1 MKTQTDNQIL
11 LAAPATARWKSQSAS
26 ARSRVPSSIATTR
39 RLRNVIWTQNTS
51 GFLDTSLRVKTAG
64 VVSGKAEEHQEVST
78 QLNILRKKHDQSAEF
93 TLRQQKALDT
103 LKFEIDH
110 LGQIENTG
118 SEGLSSLQERVEGTE
133 KKIADMKSQQDDANM
148 STLVYEH
155 MLERMK
161 QTKLYLEL
169 KAQDLQ
175 HSLRSKR
182 QVLKEELER
191 HRRAR
196 EVKSQARVALDK
208 LKKTVDRDRL
218 DKEEHLASL
227 EEDRKLKEEN
237 AAKREERQK
246 RQQEITE
253 KAANE
258 DRDVEE
264 RRIKDSLFMHRLW
277 ARFLESKL
285 QKEMQKSNSVE
296 EAFQKIRV
304 TTGLDEVNEI
314 VERFLTREQT
324 FSQLVTN
331 VSSSE
336 KRLASLR
343 SDNLELE
350 DKITKLKIA
359 GAENQNEAELKQ
371 IEVLSRDNAAND
383 VKIGKIGFVYERVLR
398 WFTRMNNKL
407 KAAES
412 GSETNLLSRVSSQEY
427 KPTMLTEFM
436 GLKNLAIKLLA
447 FISSNVISSQKIG
460 LIERLD
466 QLKSEKLQQLAVRDR
481 QDEASNIIMQRKRA
495 NESPGRAKQ
504 ETHDPEE
511 DERMRNEQE
520 EGRRTLKRKFHEVME
535 AEKKR
540 QEKKK
545 KKTEKQ

>member
-1 MKTQTDNQIL
+1 MKNSTDTTVL

-51 GFLDTSLRVKTAG
+51 GFLETSLRVKTAG

-93 TLRQQKALDT
+93 TFRQQKTLDT
-103 LKFEIDH
+103 LKFELEH

-118 SEGLSSLQERVEGTE
+118 SEGLSTLQERVENTE
-133 KKIADMKSQQDDANM
+133 NRINEIKSEQDDSAM

-175 HSLRSKR
+175 QSLRSKR

-237 AAKREERQK
+237 ASKREERQR

-304 TTGLDEVNEI
+304 TTGMDEINEI

-324 FSQLVTN
+324 YSQLVSNVTN
-331 VSSSE
+331 SE
-336 KRLASLR
+336 RRLASIR
-343 SDNLELE
+343 ADNLDLE
-350 DKITKLKIA
+350 DKIKKLKIA
-359 GAENQNEAELKQ
+359 GAEAQHEKEKNEIDRLVKE
-371 IEVLSRDNAAND
+371 NAVND
-383 VKIGKIGFVYERVLR
+383 LKIGRTKLVYERVQR
-398 WFTRMNNKL
+398 WINRMSNRL
-407 KAAES
+407 KAAEV
-412 GSETNLLSRVSSQEY
+412 GSDATILSRAPSQEGT
-427 KPTMLTEFM
+427 PTLQEDFL
-436 GLKNLAIKLLA
+436 GLKSLASKLIVFVASAKQDL
-447 FISSNVISSQKIG
+447 IG
-460 LIERLD
+460 RLD
-466 QLKSEKLQQLAVRDR
+466 QLKSEKLKELA
-481 QDEASNIIMQRKRA
+481 DEASTILTQRRRVMD
-495 NESPGRAKQ
+495 SPAKSKH

-511 DERMRNEQE
+511 DERMQTELE
-520 EGRRTLKRKFHEVME
+520 EGRRSLKRKFHEFLD

-545 KKTEKQ
+545 KKNEKP